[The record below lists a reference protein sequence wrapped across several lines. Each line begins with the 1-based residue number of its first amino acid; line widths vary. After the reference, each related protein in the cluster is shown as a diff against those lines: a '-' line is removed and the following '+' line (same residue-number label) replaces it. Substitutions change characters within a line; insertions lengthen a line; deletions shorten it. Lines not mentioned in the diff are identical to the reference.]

1 MTDITKYKSV
11 AVRLP
16 IWNKLQSIAGEDFRS
31 VGKVIEYLVDKEGNT
46 ITLLEDLPEFIDSN
60 GVYTIVPTSGQTAN
74 YGILVKPF
82 PAK

>member
-31 VGKVIEYLVDKEGNT
+31 VGKVIEYLVDKEDKVR
-46 ITLLEDLPEFIDSN
+46 EKKKKN
-60 GVYTIVPTSGQTAN
+60 GS
-74 YGILVKPF
+74 
-82 PAK
+82 AK

>member
-31 VGKVIEYLVDKEGNT
+31 VGKVIEFLVDKENKAR
-46 ITLLEDLPEFIDSN
+46 EKKKKN
-60 GVYTIVPTSGQTAN
+60 GS
-74 YGILVKPF
+74 
-82 PAK
+82 AKWMM

>member
-31 VGKVIEYLVDKEGNT
+31 VGKVSEYLVDKEGK
-46 ITLLEDLPEFIDSN
+46 IREKKKKN
-60 GVYTIVPTSGQTAN
+60 GS
-74 YGILVKPF
+74 
-82 PAK
+82 AK